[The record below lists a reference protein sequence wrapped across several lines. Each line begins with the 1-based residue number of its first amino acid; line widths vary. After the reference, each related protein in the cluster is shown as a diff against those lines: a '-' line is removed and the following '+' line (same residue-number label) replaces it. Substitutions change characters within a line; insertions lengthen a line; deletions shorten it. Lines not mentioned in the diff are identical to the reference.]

1 MSNDQSSEALLRCAR
16 NFEATMGRDNIPFLI
31 AIWNDE
37 TERIE
42 FVTNLGKEHMVAFVH
57 DISDQVEHPDV
68 FETYQ
73 KNAGLQ

>member
-1 MSNDQSSEALLRCAR
+1 MNDQSSEALLRCAR
-16 NFEATMGRDNIPFLI
+16 NFETTFGRNDVPFMI

-37 TERIE
+37 TGRIE
-42 FVTNLGKEHMVAFVH
+42 FVTNLCKEHMVTFIQ
-57 DISDQVEHPDV
+57 DIAEQVEHPDV